1 MKTTLEQFIAG
12 YPLAYHSFS
21 GAPCVATWRQNPAP
35 HLDIRNAS
43 GRRVAAPLMPRHMAE
58 SFYAGIAA
66 EHAAAG
72 QMATQPQW

>member
-1 MKTTLEQFIAG
+1 
-12 YPLAYHSFS
+12 
-21 GAPCVATWRQNPAP
+21 
-35 HLDIRNAS
+35 
-43 GRRVAAPLMPRHMAE
+43 MPRHMAE